1 MKLSKPARRLLVSM
15 GSGSFLK
22 SHRSLDGQKAYKL
35 HPLQGPASVVP
46 PEIVEMLRSL
56 GLIDSN
62 KKFPV
67 ATYWLT
73 PEGRATLQ
81 QLDKR

>member
-1 MKLSKPARRLLVSM
+1 MKLSKPARRVLVSM
-15 GSGSFLK
+15 GTGSFLK

-35 HPLQGPASVVP
+35 HPLQGSALPVR
-46 PEIVEMLRSL
+46 PETVDTPRSL

-67 ATYWLT
+67 ATFWLT
-73 PEGRATLQ
+73 PEGRAALQ